1 MHHRKNFIVAFV
13 YYYSCTYEMLN
24 WLKEGWFNVCSVQCI
39 VSVFHLDF
47 IVFSFEAIREMRE
60 NSNII
65 QWSAKKTNNLKLIY
79 SYHSGSIESS
89 VSFNFSFSISTMK
102 HTPLI
107 KILCSMNEFNLN
119 WCYRLR
125 YMHYV
130 ALFLFFFFSCLLQS
144 TSSLTPV
151 WLLSIDR
158 IVPNNA
164 IWM

>member
-89 VSFNFSFSISTMK
+89 VSFDFSFLISTMK
-102 HTPLI
+102 TYTFDKDPLFYEWIQFELMLPTPI
-107 KILCSMNEFNLN
+107 YALCGVVSFF
-119 WCYRLR
+119 
-125 YMHYV
+125 
-130 ALFLFFFFSCLLQS
+130 LFLLLASKYLQFD
-144 TSSLTPV
+144 SSLT
-151 WLLSIDR
+151 LIDR
-158 IVPNNA
+158 SNRSE
-164 IWM
+164 